1 MSNRRHGPGGWPLY
15 QMDRAATVAGFRSR
29 SGRPMSS
36 LGQTALRGLSSA
48 LGLSE
53 EERDLIRLL
62 SLYREIAPAGCPL
75 DPDGLAP
82 HPRLILQGWACR
94 QRVLSDGQ
102 RQIFSFLL
110 PGDCVGLSGEP
121 RALDGTAIVAV
132 TRVETADAAM
142 LREILTLS
150 DPRHD
155 RLRRGLAQA
164 RLYEEVCLLNHVVRL
179 GRQSALARMGHLF
192 LELRDRLSRAGLC
205 YGERFHLPLTQEIL
219 ADALGLSLVHVGRT
233 VGRLRREGLIAFD
246 RGWLSLLDDERLAQ
260 ICDYRSDYPM
270 LH

>member
-1 MSNRRHGPGGWPLY
+1 MTVVGL
-15 QMDRAATVAGFRSR
+15 RAR
-29 SGRPMSS
+29 SGRPVSS
-36 LGQTALRGLSSA
+36 MGLAALRGLSSA
-48 LGLSE
+48 LGLTE
-53 EERDLIRLL
+53 EERDLVRLL
-62 SLYREIAPAGCPL
+62 SLYREVSPAGCPL

-102 RQIFSFLL
+102 RQIFGFLL
-110 PGDCVGLSGEP
+110 PGDCVGLSSEP

-142 LREILTLS
+142 LREILALG

-179 GRQSALARMGHLF
+179 GRQSAPARVGHLF
-192 LELRDRLSRAGLC
+192 LELRDRLNRAGLC
-205 YGERFHLPLTQEIL
+205 YGDRFHLPLTQETL

-233 VGRLRREGLIAFD
+233 LGRMRRDGLIALD
-246 RGWLSLLDDERLAQ
+246 RGWLNLLDEARLTDV
-260 ICDYRSDYPM
+260 CDYRPDYPV